1 MDFDLEAETKRQH
14 HLLATHYGD
23 PASAGLLCYFKPGA
37 DCAGR
42 FPELAR
48 LTSQGMSALYQLGES
63 PYPASEDIA
72 HCYTGLIATGHEFTE
87 RYQAQT
93 HLRQAW
99 LDLLQSRH
107 EESAAGAMPL
117 CDRALLVIGR
127 ERFCLHPALKFFLGV
142 SAMQASH
149 AKEEL
154 LQAGLIRE
162 HEVAVT
168 RRQSARVY
176 TLSANG
182 FNETQALGQC
192 FKPAPSPR
200 SVAMQ
205 ERLLHQQTVMLYL
218 MESRTAETRR
228 VFTEPG
234 PSPIPSPLGVIM
246 PDIEIVYP
254 DGQQHF
260 VEVEADA
267 HDYGL
272 PLAKLDKYL
281 ASAVDEVWLVISG
294 NIQRALLDVERWGDE
309 RRRKRPPRM
318 PADPRLC
325 IHVASLSHLQRFGPG
340 QANWQTY
347 LLWLEA

>member
-1 MDFDLEAETKRQH
+1 MDFDLEAETKRQR
-14 HLLATHYGD
+14 HLLATRYGD
-23 PASAGLLCYFKPGA
+23 PASAGLLRYFKPGA

-42 FPELAR
+42 LPEFAR
-48 LTSQGMSALYQLGES
+48 LTSQGMLALYQLGES

-87 RYQAQT
+87 RYQAQAY
-93 HLRQAW
+93 LRQAW
-99 LDLLQSRH
+99 LGLLESRRQ
-107 EESAAGAMPL
+107 ESAASAMPL

-127 ERFCLHPALKFFLGV
+127 ERFCLRPALKFFLGV
-142 SAMQASH
+142 STMQASH
-149 AKEEL
+149 AAQEL

-162 HEVAVT
+162 HEIAVT
-168 RRQSARVY
+168 CRQSARVY
-176 TLSANG
+176 TLSVDG
-182 FNETQALGQC
+182 FNEAQALGQC
-192 FKPAPSPR
+192 FKPAPAPHSA
-200 SVAMQ
+200 AMQ

-218 MESRTAETRR
+218 MESHAAETRR

-246 PDIEIVYP
+246 PDIEIVYQ

-272 PLAKLDKYL
+272 LFTKLDKYL

-294 NIQRALLDVERWGDE
+294 NTQRALLDIERWGGE

-318 PADPRLC
+318 PADPCLC
-325 IHVASLSHLQRFGPG
+325 IHVTSLSQLQRFGPG
-340 QANWQTY
+340 QATWQTY
-347 LLWLEA
+347 RLA

>member
-1 MDFDLEAETKRQH
+1 
-14 HLLATHYGD
+14 LAICYK
-23 PASAGLLCYFKPGA
+23 PA
-37 DCAGR
+37 
-42 FPELAR
+42 
-48 LTSQGMSALYQLGES
+48 
-63 PYPASEDIA
+63 
-72 HCYTGLIATGHEFTE
+72 GHEFIA
-87 RYQAQT
+87 RYQAQA

-99 LDLLQSRH
+99 LDLLQSRQQ
-107 EESAAGAMPL
+107 ESAADAMPL
-117 CDRALLVIGR
+117 CDQALLVIGR
-127 ERFCLHPALKFFLGV
+127 ERFCLRPALKFFLGV

-149 AKEEL
+149 AAQEL

-176 TLSANG
+176 TLSVEG
-182 FNETQALGQC
+182 FNAAQALGQC
-192 FKPAPSPR
+192 FKPAPSPY
-200 SVAMQ
+200 SAALP
-205 ERLLHQQTVMLYL
+205 ERLLHQQTAVLYL
-218 MESRTAETRR
+218 MEKRVAETRR

-267 HDYGL
+267 HDYSPL
-272 PLAKLDKYL
+272 LAKLDKYL
-281 ASAVDEVWLVISG
+281 ASAVEEVWLVVSG
-294 NIQRALLDVERWGDE
+294 NAQRALPGVERWSGE

-325 IHVASLSHLQRFGPG
+325 IHATSLSQLQRSGPG
-340 QANWQTY
+340 QANWQTFR
-347 LLWLEA
+347 LA

>member
-1 MDFDLEAETKRQH
+1 MDFDLEAEAKRQQQ
-14 HLLATHYGD
+14 LLAMQYGD
-23 PASAGLLCYFKPGA
+23 PIQAGLLQRAKPKM
-37 DCAGR
+37 GR
-42 FPELAR
+42 GSQGSELAR
-48 LTSQGMSALYQLGES
+48 LTSQGMLALYQLGES

-72 HCYTGLIATGHEFTE
+72 HCYAGLIATGHEFIE
-87 RYQAQT
+87 RYQAQA

-99 LDLLQSRH
+99 LGLLESRH
-107 EESAAGAMPL
+107 KESAANAVPL

-127 ERFCLHPALKFFLGV
+127 ERFCLHPVLKFFLGV

-154 LQAGLIRE
+154 LQAGLIHE

-182 FNETQALGQC
+182 FDEAQALGQC
-192 FKPAPSPR
+192 FKPAPAPHSA
-200 SVAMQ
+200 VMQ

-218 MESRTAETRR
+218 MDKQAAETRR

-246 PDIEIVYP
+246 PDIEIVHQ
-254 DGQQHF
+254 DGRRHF

-267 HDYGL
+267 YEYGTL
-272 PLAKLDKYL
+272 LAKLDKYL
-281 ASAVDEVWLVISG
+281 ASAVDEVRLVISG
-294 NIQRALLDVERWGDE
+294 NTQRALLDVERWGGE

-325 IHVASLSHLQRFGPG
+325 IHVASLSQLQRFGPG
-340 QANWQTY
+340 QATWQTY
-347 LLWLEA
+347 RLWPEA

>member
-1 MDFDLEAETKRQH
+1 MDFDLEAETKRQQQ
-14 HLLATHYGD
+14 LLAMQYGD
-23 PASAGLLCYFKPGA
+23 PIQAGLLQRAKPKM
-37 DCAGR
+37 GR
-42 FPELAR
+42 GGQGSELAR
-48 LTSQGMSALYQLGES
+48 LTSQGMLALYQLGES

-72 HCYTGLIATGHEFTE
+72 HCYTGLIATGHEFIE
-87 RYQAQT
+87 RYQAQA

-142 SAMQASH
+142 SAMQANH
-149 AKEEL
+149 VKEEL

-162 HEVAVT
+162 HEVAVP

-176 TLSANG
+176 TLSFNG
-182 FNETQALGQC
+182 FNEAQALGQC

-200 SVAMQ
+200 SAAMQ

-218 MESRTAETRR
+218 TENGIAETRR

-254 DGQQHF
+254 DGQQHC

-267 HDYGL
+267 HNYGL

-281 ASAVDEVWLVISG
+281 ASAVDEIWLVISG
-294 NIQRALLDVERWGDE
+294 NIQRALLDVERWGAE

-325 IHVASLSHLQRFGPG
+325 IHVASLSQLQRFGPG
-340 QANWQTY
+340 QATWQTIR
-347 LLWLEA
+347 LWLEA